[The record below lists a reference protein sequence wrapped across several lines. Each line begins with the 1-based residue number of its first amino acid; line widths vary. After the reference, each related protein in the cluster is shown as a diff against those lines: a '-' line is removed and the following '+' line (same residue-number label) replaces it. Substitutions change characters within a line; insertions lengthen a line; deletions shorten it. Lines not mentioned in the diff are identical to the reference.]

1 MNLERFTTMLAMEAP
16 PIGFL
21 IDTVAFA
28 AVPALLVGAW
38 FARDPEGNGRRH
50 ALLTGAAVLAGFVV
64 ALWRHDGAPVIP
76 PATAQQWL
84 PGIALGGFAMGAVL
98 DFVFGWSIS
107 KKAHKAGQRRPN
119 AFVFALPALVALT
132 CTSMAAVYSYTGR
145 MGSIVGSLATAIG
158 ILLAVHMVRR
168 NQRFGYAARLV
179 FLPVAVW
186 VVYILWKYNDMVDAA
201 APLLIVSLLAAA
213 IPRFAAERRGIALK
227 SIIIRTL
234 LAAATGGIAVYLTY
248 RVYEPYVY

>member
-1 MNLERFTTMLAMEAP
+1 MFAMEAP

-84 PGIALGGFAMGAVL
+84 PGIAIGGFLLGAVL
-98 DFVFGWSIS
+98 DMVTAGAIS
-107 KKAHKAGQRRPN
+107 KKVHESGRRRRPN
-119 AFVFALPALVALT
+119 AFAFALPALVALT
-132 CTSMAAVYSYTGR
+132 CTSFAAVFSYTGR
-145 MGSIVGSLATAIG
+145 MGSIIGSLATAIG
-158 ILLAVHMVRR
+158 VLLAIHVVRR
-168 NQRFGYAARLV
+168 NQRFGAAARLV
-179 FLPVAVW
+179 FLPVGAW
-186 VVYILWKYNDMVDAA
+186 VVYILWKYNGMVPAA
-201 APLLIVSLLAAA
+201 APLLLVSMLAAA
-213 IPRFAAERRGIALK
+213 IPRLPVERRAGALK
-227 SIIIRTL
+227 SIGLRIVI
-234 LAAATGGIAVYLTY
+234 AASTGGIAVYLT
-248 RVYEPYVY
+248 RAVYEPPMY